1 MNLDLKQLVPAV
13 LKIFVVLFFML
24 MCYYHMLS
32 PGGSG
37 DEGLFISDLNF
48 IKSNGWMAAI
58 EKGIGLS
65 YLILVYPLSFILS
78 DYLALRM
85 VNVMFLL
92 ILFLYFYKWGEIK
105 NNLFYYYL
113 LFICGFGFFLS
124 GTNDTLFIVAMI
136 VFFNE
141 VYKVLENKEKTSIP
155 LLWCALIIAFF
166 TRELIYIYVPLVLL
180 SFFLLKKKNQ
190 DMSQKWYI
198 PAALLIF
205 FVAIN
210 IPSLQ
215 VKHRFSYDDKKPDSS
230 VKSTWGQRQYLAQLL
245 VNEGKLPDQKH
256 QSWEETDAYLL
267 EHGENSLPK
276 TTADG
281 ILFDFKLTLTEF
293 VKDFTSTVILS
304 IRQTGMIFIFV
315 IAYLLFAIFRRKI
328 TPNLFLPFVSLFLVA
343 AFSFIVIS
351 YVETRWLI
359 APYILAMLY
368 YSDLEFDKKLPK
380 LVPLINQMLLILV
393 IFYGTYKV
401 FLKL

>member
-1 MNLDLKQLVPAV
+1 LA
-13 LKIFVVLFFML
+13 
-24 MCYYHMLS
+24 
-32 PGGSG
+32 
-37 DEGLFISDLNF
+37 
-48 IKSNGWMAAI
+48 
-58 EKGIGLS
+58 
-65 YLILVYPLSFILS
+65 YPLSFILS

-85 VNVMFLL
+85 VNVLL
-92 ILFLYFYKWGEIK
+92 LLTLFIYFYKWGEIK
-105 NNLFYYYL
+105 NKLFYYYL

-124 GTNDTLFIVAMI
+124 GTNDTLFIVSMI
-136 VFFNE
+136 IFFNE
-141 VYKVLENKEKTSIP
+141 VYKVLENKEKTKAT

-166 TRELIYIYVPLVLL
+166 TRELIYIYIPLLLL
-180 SFFLLKKKNQ
+180 SFFLLRNKNLNL
-190 DMSQKWYI
+190 SHKWYI
-198 PAALLIF
+198 PVGLLIF

-210 IPSLQ
+210 LPSLQ
-215 VKHRFSYDDKKPDSS
+215 VKQRFSYDDKKPDSS

-245 VNEGKLPDQKH
+245 VNEGKLADQKH

-276 TTADG
+276 TTAEG
-281 ILFDFKLTLTEF
+281 IMFDFKLTLKEF

-315 IAYLLFAIFRRKI
+315 IAYLLFAIFQRKI

-343 AFSFIVIS
+343 TFSFIVIS

-359 APYILAMLY
+359 AAYILTMLY

-380 LVPLINQMLLILV
+380 WIPLLNQMLLILV
-393 IFYGTYKV
+393 ICYGTYKV